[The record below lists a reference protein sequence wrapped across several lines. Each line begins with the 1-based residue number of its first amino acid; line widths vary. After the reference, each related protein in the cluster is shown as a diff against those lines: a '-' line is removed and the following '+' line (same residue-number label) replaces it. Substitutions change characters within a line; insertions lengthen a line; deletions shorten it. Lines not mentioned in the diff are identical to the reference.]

1 MKISNHN
8 NIIAQYA
15 SKAMPA
21 AVPAKTGRQADELQS
36 DTIQLSNTTR
46 DLQKISQ
53 AMEAEPADRK
63 NQVSDLKNQVQA
75 GLYNV
80 DAQTVAEKMMLG
92 LDKLV

>member
-36 DTIQLSNTTR
+36 DTIKLSDTTR

-63 NQVSDLKNQVQA
+63 KQVSDLKDQVQA

-80 DAQTVAEKMMLG
+80 NAQTVAEKMMLG

>member
-36 DTIQLSNTTR
+36 DTIQLSDTTR

>member
-92 LDKLV
+92 LDKLA

>member
-36 DTIQLSNTTR
+36 DTIKLSDTTR

-53 AMEAEPADRK
+53 AIEAEPADRK
-63 NQVSDLKNQVQA
+63 KQVSDLKDQVQA

-80 DAQTVAEKMMLG
+80 NAQTVAEKMMLG